1 MSTAGS
7 AASIG
12 ISAVATYR
20 PPWILG
26 NDWFEG
32 TIPRKFVHHTGI
44 HSRLISETDEI
55 TMAVRAAESLQ
66 SETGCEWQQCAGLVF
81 ASPSFIPLSIARQYL
96 DAQHVR
102 KEGLKRAARR
112 FARRMMLPSYP
123 IFAINWFCSGYAKAL
138 EIVRRRIVPAINL
151 QPDQF
156 ILVINTTRISRITDF
171 SCKQTAA
178 LFGDMATAT
187 LLARDDS
194 PRYPT
199 HFSVVHASAVK
210 QPADGVFFDFHMRK
224 NVVVPRNDGGRD
236 SARQRLV
243 FSLDGMGVADAAPRA
258 MSQEIEK
265 ALAAE
270 HIPVDQVRFVV
281 PHQAGAGI
289 IRLATMKI
297 QALGIQGEVV
307 NGMTAEVGNVSSC
320 SIPFTLRKHWD
331 RLEGLIACPTAAV
344 GRPGLAE
351 MSQGCVLLQSTP
363 HHSLQARQS
372 EPAALTVA
380 AG

>member
-1 MSTAGS
+1 MSTGQS
-7 AASIG
+7 SHLG
-12 ISAVATYR
+12 ISAIATYQPR
-20 PPWILG
+20 WSLG

-55 TMAVRAAESLQ
+55 TMAVRAAEALQ
-66 SETGCEWQQCAGLVF
+66 RESGCDWQKCAGLVF
-81 ASPSFIPLSIARQYL
+81 ASPSFIPLSVARRFL
-96 DAQHVR
+96 DAEHVR
-102 KEGLKRAARR
+102 KESLKRAARR
-112 FARRMMLPSYP
+112 FARRMMLPSDP

-138 EIVRRRIVPAINL
+138 EIVQRRIVPAVNL

-156 ILVINTTRISRITDF
+156 ILVINTNRISRITDY

-199 HFSVVHASAVK
+199 HFSLVHASAVK
-210 QPADGVFFDFHMRK
+210 RPADGVFFNFHMRD
-224 NVVVPRNDGGRD
+224 NVVVPQKDGGRNCTQ
-236 SARQRLV
+236 QRLV

-265 ALAAE
+265 ALAAAN
-270 HIPVDQVRFVV
+270 IPVDQVRFVV
-281 PHQAGAGI
+281 PHQAGSGI
-289 IRLATMKI
+289 VRFATIKI
-297 QALGIQGEVV
+297 EALGIQGEVV

-320 SIPFTLRKHWD
+320 SIPLTLRKHWD

-363 HHSLQARQS
+363 HHVRQRLQS
-372 EPAALTVA
+372 EPAALPVA